1 MFSHDVIVILF
12 AIMATTAAIEGL
24 DGDQNQ
30 QKILSAPPPPVMGG
44 QHHVD
49 GSTSFTI
56 CAPFSSDDPGRF
68 YYNNTKDGNSTSPW
82 IPFGKLPSWAGNKY
96 TSPRWWQ
103 TGLYY
108 FDIKFSGGGHHVTVV
123 SNEKAAVAHGPANCS
138 EPKQIQ

>member
-1 MFSHDVIVILF
+1 
-12 AIMATTAAIEGL
+12 MATTAAIEGL